1 MKSKVILLIVSLSLT
16 AVGSM
21 GAQGYSFQ
29 VEKSGSGD
37 PVILIPG
44 LSCSGEVWEE
54 TVSHLRTRYECHVL
68 TLPGFAGQPPLDP
81 LPEDYL
87 GAVRD
92 ELLRYIAEQDL
103 KHPIVI
109 GHSLGG
115 FLGMTMAIEAPGRLR
130 KLLIVDALPFLAAI
144 QAPAMTEEVA
154 RSMAANMKASVLKQS
169 PEQYE
174 QAQPAILA
182 TMINDKDNI
191 ATALQWGRDSDRA
204 TVAQAMYDLYAS
216 DLRDELA
223 GVEIPI
229 LVLGAWVAYKPWGAT
244 RESTLARYE
253 SQYAKAPHCR
263 VRLTDVGKHFI
274 MWDDPGF
281 YFEQLHQFLLEP

>member
-1 MKSKVILLIVSLSLT
+1 MNSKVILLIVSLCL
-16 AVGSM
+16 AAIAGM
-21 GAQGYSFQ
+21 RAQDYSFH

-44 LSCSGEVWEE
+44 LSSSGEVWNE
-54 TVSHLRTRYECHVL
+54 TVARLRADYECHVL

-81 LPEDYL
+81 LPDDYL
-87 GAVRD
+87 GAVRE
-92 ELLRYIAEQDL
+92 ELLRYIVEEGL
-103 KHPIVI
+103 ERPIVI

-115 FLGMTMAIEAPGRLR
+115 FLGIALAVEEPGLLR

-154 RSMAANMKASVLKQS
+154 RSMAANIKESMLNQS

-174 QAQPAILA
+174 QAQPAIMA
-182 TMINDKDNI
+182 SMITGEDDI
-191 ATALQWGRDSDRA
+191 ATALQWGRDSDMA

-229 LVLGAWVAYKPWGAT
+229 LVLGAWIAYEPWGAT

-253 SQYAKAPHCR
+253 AQYAKAPNCTI
-263 VRLTDVGKHFI
+263 RLTDKGKHFI
-274 MWDDPGF
+274 MWDDPDF
-281 YFEQLHQFLLEP
+281 YFEQLHQFLLEQ